1 MVLLFLLLTGCSG
14 AHHCKIDNDIPSQCT
29 SFYVTAVYPTLSTL
43 SQCLTLHFSDTV
55 SRPVMMLLRE
65 ELQWDMM
72 HLQRIYC
79 YDEWG
84 ALQGGST
91 WPTRYPL
98 RRHHLDNWGTLRNIA
113 GPNNVLID
121 ETSQREMKCC
131 KTGHWREKQG
141 SFRGGIARTCNS
153 CNTRHCYVEYGALRG
168 CIAM

>member
-43 SQCLTLHFSDTV
+43 SQCLTLHFPDTV

-65 ELQWDMM
+65 ELQWDMG
-72 HLQRIYC
+72 HLQRRYC

-91 WPTRYPL
+91 WPTRHPL
-98 RRHHLDNWGTLRNIA
+98 RRHYLDKWGTLRNIA
-113 GPNNVLID
+113 GPKNVPID
-121 ETSQREMKCC
+121 ETAQRHTQHWKPE
-131 KTGHWREKQG
+131 HWRRKQVT
-141 SFRGGIARTCNS
+141 FRGGMAKTYTVLSDKALLCEKS
-153 CNTRHCYVEYGALRG
+153 CPQRMHC
-168 CIAM
+168 